1 MATPVAG
8 NTDDA
13 VGMTTGG
20 GGEDGFVLA
29 CSRYCC
35 TIVVNAVVNVVY

>member
-20 GGEDGFVLA
+20 GEDGLVLA
-29 CSRYCC
+29 CRRYCC
-35 TIVVNAVVNVVY
+35 TIVVNTVVNVVY

>member
-1 MATPVAG
+1 MATLVAG

-13 VGMTTGG
+13 VGMTTG